1 MSKTTAM
8 IMAFAGLVSL
18 LAAPAVAAPAAIFG
32 TSPDETRIE
41 EVTRIVMPSVVM
53 VEVGPKGK
61 KGIRKIATGV
71 VIDKDGSIATT
82 ALISPRDEVIT
93 IATANGKVIEAE
105 FVGMDPETR
114 LAVVRA
120 KDKGLAPLVLA
131 DSAKLAPGAWIGVV
145 SFSPE
150 NTPSVT
156 QGIVSSVSAERL
168 RLNVWVVPGS
178 SGSPVVNAQG
188 QMVGLLRGSY
198 ADTLPLV
205 FQFQEKDVVG
215 SGYAWSQGEAA
226 ASGMAMAIPSDVVKS
241 ITDEIR
247 AKGKVERGWMGVTI
261 ADNEDGRTEI
271 VQIEKKSPAD
281 LADLEKGDIVLSMDG
296 KDVKGSQSLA
306 SEIRKRKPGQGV
318 ALKVERDG
326 KTIEVK
332 IKLAEYPEHEARL
345 ELERAFPRLFVTP
358 EVETKG
364 FTSPLERVFSPRAK
378 TLPDLGRFRSLAYRK
393 YLGIF
398 LNEITPELSEHFG
411 LKDGVGLLV
420 TKFAD
425 KSPAQDAGLKVG
437 DVVFKVDGVRVDTVA
452 KLSEII
458 QDKKKGDKVKV
469 EFLRD
474 KKASSIDIT
483 VGEEERSGLL
493 ESSSDSALDLLRS
506 YSLNLPLE
514 LALSTAQS
522 KTEVPSRRATAFSRT
537 RNAFLI

>member
-18 LAAPAVAAPAAIFG
+18 LAAPAVGTPAAVSG
-32 TSPDETRIE
+32 TSPDEVRIE

-82 ALISPRDEVIT
+82 ALISPRDEGIT

-120 KDKGLAPLVLA
+120 KEKGLAPLVLA

-205 FQFQEKDVVG
+205 FQFQEKEVVG
-215 SGYAWSQGEAA
+215 SGYAWSQGEAP

-247 AKGKVERGWMGVTI
+247 AKGKVERGWMGVSI
-261 ADNEDGRTEI
+261 AENEDGRTEI

-306 SEIRKRKPGQGV
+306 SEIRKRKPGQEV

-332 IKLAEYPEHEARL
+332 VKLAEYPENEARL

-358 EVETKG
+358 EVE
-364 FTSPLERVFSPRAK
+364 SRVLMAPRAK
-378 TLPDLGRFRSLAYRK
+378 TLPDLERVFSLAKRK
-393 YLGIF
+393 YIGVF
-398 LNEITPELSEHFG
+398 LNELTPELSEYFG
-411 LKDGVGLLV
+411 LKDGTGLLV
-420 TKFAD
+420 TKFAE
-425 KSPAQDAGLKVG
+425 KSPAQEAGLKVG
-437 DVVFKVDGVRVDTVA
+437 DVVFKVDGVRVDAVA

-474 KKASSIDIT
+474 KKASSIDIP
-483 VGEEERSGLL
+483 VGEEERSSLF
-493 ESSSDSALDLLRS
+493 ESSSPLARDLFES
-506 YSLNLPLE
+506 YSAPP
-514 LALSTAQS
+514 T
-522 KTEVPSRRATAFSRT
+522 RRETVASRT
-537 RNAFLI
+537 RSVFWI

>member
-8 IMAFAGLVSL
+8 IMAFAGLVAL

-32 TSPDETRIE
+32 PSPDETRIE

-82 ALISPRDEVIT
+82 ALISPRDEAIT

-120 KDKGLAPLVLA
+120 KDKGLTPLVLA
-131 DSAKLAPGAWIGVV
+131 DSAKLVPGAWIGVV

-156 QGIVSSVSAERL
+156 QGIVSSISAERL

-241 ITDEIR
+241 ITD
-247 AKGKVERGWMGVTI
+247 
-261 ADNEDGRTEI
+261 
-271 VQIEKKSPAD
+271 
-281 LADLEKGDIVLSMDG
+281 
-296 KDVKGSQSLA
+296 
-306 SEIRKRKPGQGV
+306 
-318 ALKVERDG
+318 
-326 KTIEVK
+326 
-332 IKLAEYPEHEARL
+332 
-345 ELERAFPRLFVTP
+345 
-358 EVETKG
+358 
-364 FTSPLERVFSPRAK
+364 
-378 TLPDLGRFRSLAYRK
+378 
-393 YLGIF
+393 
-398 LNEITPELSEHFG
+398 
-411 LKDGVGLLV
+411 
-420 TKFAD
+420 
-425 KSPAQDAGLKVG
+425 
-437 DVVFKVDGVRVDTVA
+437 
-452 KLSEII
+452 
-458 QDKKKGDKVKV
+458 
-469 EFLRD
+469 
-474 KKASSIDIT
+474 
-483 VGEEERSGLL
+483 
-493 ESSSDSALDLLRS
+493 
-506 YSLNLPLE
+506 
-514 LALSTAQS
+514 
-522 KTEVPSRRATAFSRT
+522 
-537 RNAFLI
+537 

>member
-131 DSAKLAPGAWIGVV
+131 DSVKLAPGAWIGVV

-261 ADNEDGRTEI
+261 ADNEDSRTEI

>member
-8 IMAFAGLVSL
+8 IMAFAGLVAL

-32 TSPDETRIE
+32 PSPDETRIE

-82 ALISPRDEVIT
+82 ALISPRDEAIT

-120 KDKGLAPLVLA
+120 KDKGLTPLVLA
-131 DSAKLAPGAWIGVV
+131 DSAKLVPGAWIGVV

-156 QGIVSSVSAERL
+156 QGIVSSISAERL

-261 ADNEDGRTEI
+261 ADNEDSRTEI

-306 SEIRKRKPGQGV
+306 SEIRKRKPGQEV

-345 ELERAFPRLFVTP
+345 ELERAFPRLFTP
-358 EVETKG
+358 EGETKG
-364 FTSPLERVFSPRAK
+364 LALPRAK
-378 TLPDLGRFRSLAYRK
+378 TLPALGYAFSLEKRK
-393 YLGIF
+393 YLGVF
-398 LNEITPELSEHFG
+398 LNELTPELSEYFG
-411 LKDGVGLLV
+411 LKDGTGLLV
-420 TKFAD
+420 TKFAE
-425 KSPAQDAGLKVG
+425 KSPAQEAGLKVG
-437 DVVFKVDGVRVDTVA
+437 DVVFKVDGVRVDAVA

-474 KKASSIDIT
+474 KKASSIDIP
-483 VGEEERSGLL
+483 VGEEERSSLFESSSSLARDLL
-493 ESSSDSALDLLRS
+493 ESYSA
-506 YSLNLPLE
+506 PP
-514 LALSTAQS
+514 T
-522 KTEVPSRRATAFSRT
+522 RRETAFSRT
-537 RNAFLI
+537 RSVFWI

>member
-18 LAAPAVAAPAAIFG
+18 LAAPAVGTPAAIFG
-32 TSPDETRIE
+32 PSPEETRIE

-261 ADNEDGRTEI
+261 ADNEDSRTEI

-306 SEIRKRKPGQGV
+306 SEIRKRKPGQDV
-318 ALKVERDG
+318 VMKVERDG

-345 ELERAFPRLFVTP
+345 ELERTFPRLFVTP
-358 EVETKG
+358 EVE
-364 FTSPLERVFSPRAK
+364 SRVLTAPRAK
-378 TLPDLGRFRSLAYRK
+378 TLPDLGRFLSLAYRK
-393 YLGIF
+393 YLGVF
-398 LNEITPELSEHFG
+398 LNELTPELSEHFG

-420 TKFAD
+420 TKFAE
-425 KSPAQDAGLKVG
+425 KSPAQEAGLKVG

-458 QDKKKGDKVKV
+458 QDKKKGEKVKV

-474 KKASSIDIT
+474 KKASSIDIP
-483 VGEEERSGLL
+483 VGEEERSSLFESSSSLARDLL
-493 ESSSDSALDLLRS
+493 ESYSA
-506 YSLNLPLE
+506 PP
-514 LALSTAQS
+514 T
-522 KTEVPSRRATAFSRT
+522 RRETAFSRT
-537 RNAFLI
+537 RSVFWI

>member
-18 LAAPAVAAPAAIFG
+18 LAAPAVGTPAAVSG
-32 TSPDETRIE
+32 TSPEETRIE

-120 KDKGLAPLVLA
+120 KDKGLVPLVLA

-261 ADNEDGRTEI
+261 ADNEDSRTEI

-306 SEIRKRKPGQGV
+306 SEIRKRKPGQEV

-332 IKLAEYPEHEARL
+332 VKLAEYPEHEARL

-474 KKASSIDIT
+474 KKASSIDIP
-483 VGEEERSGLL
+483 VGEEERSSLFESSSSLARDLL
-493 ESSSDSALDLLRS
+493 ESYSA
-506 YSLNLPLE
+506 PQ
-514 LALSTAQS
+514 T
-522 KTEVPSRRATAFSRT
+522 RRETAFSRT

>member
-18 LAAPAVAAPAAIFG
+18 LAAPAAATPAPVSG
-32 TSPDETRIE
+32 TSPEEARIE
-41 EVTRIVMPSVVM
+41 EVTRIVMPSVVK

-82 ALISPRDEVIT
+82 ALISPRDEGIT
-93 IATANGKVIEAE
+93 IATANGKIIEAE

-215 SGYAWSQGEAA
+215 SGYAWSQGEAP

-271 VQIEKKSPAD
+271 VQVEKKSPAG

-306 SEIRKRKPGQGV
+306 SEIRKRKPGQEV

-332 IKLAEYPEHEARL
+332 VKLVEYPEHEARL

-358 EVETKG
+358 EVE
-364 FTSPLERVFSPRAK
+364 SRVLMTPRAK
-378 TLPDLGRFRSLAYRK
+378 TLPDLGRFLSLAYRK
-393 YLGIF
+393 YLGVF
-398 LNEITPELSEHFG
+398 LNELTPELSEHFG

-420 TKFAD
+420 TKFAE
-425 KSPAQDAGLKVG
+425 KSPARDAGLKVG

-474 KKASSIDIT
+474 KKASSIDIP
-483 VGEEERSGLL
+483 VGEEERSGLF
-493 ESSSDSALDLLRS
+493 ESSSGLARDLLES
-506 YSLNLPLE
+506 YSAPPTRWT
-514 LALSTAQS
+514 TA
-522 KTEVPSRRATAFSRT
+522 ASRT
-537 RNAFLI
+537 RNMFWI